1 MRLLRVSTLVFVI
14 ERKPPSPEATVTP
27 LALLGA
33 CAALLLVRGL
43 ILRAEAARFDPVRSR
58 RMGPLTV
65 ELRRLTVVTGHDN
78 GRGGLAFAQAHEL
91 RLRMYR
97 LFGLPLW
104 RERSGIELPPQVLV
118 MLNSLVAR
126 DFDAEFAEAFREIE
140 FARLDRSLVSQ
151 LRMVWSRH

>member
-1 MRLLRVSTLVFVI
+1 LVVAN
-14 ERKPPSPEATVTP
+14 EPQPASPEPTVTT

-43 ILRAEAARFDPVRSR
+43 ILRAEAARFDPVRSHR
-58 RMGPLTV
+58 LGPLTI
-65 ELRRLTVVTGHDN
+65 ELRRLAVVSGHDN

-91 RLRMYR
+91 RLRTYR

-104 RERSGIELPPQVLV
+104 RERSGIELPPQVMG

-126 DFDAEFAEAFREIE
+126 DFDAEFDEPFREVE